1 MGFDFAAV
9 LAFALVAVLF
19 ALGGITASRLV
30 GPRAPN
36 PEKASTYECGERPV
50 GVAWFNFNPRFY
62 LVALVFV
69 IFEVD
74 VALTFPVVAVY
85 RRWVQTSPL
94 LAWTALIELLAFTV
108 ILLVGLGWI
117 WARGDLDW
125 VKKLGARTER
135 EERQA
140 GASGEPAPDAS
151 DRPAA

>member
-1 MGFDFAAV
+1 MGFDFGAV
-9 LAFALVAVLF
+9 LIFALVAVLF
-19 ALGGITASRLV
+19 ALGGITLSRLV
-30 GPRAPN
+30 APRVPSA
-36 PEKASTYECGERPV
+36 EKASTYECGERPV

-74 VALTFPVVAVY
+74 IALTFPVVAVY
-85 RRWVQTSPL
+85 RRWVETSPL
-94 LAWTALIELLAFTV
+94 LAWTALLELLAFTV

-125 VKKLGARTER
+125 VKKLGARPDAGRKVGEDAPPAP
-135 EERQA
+135 QA
-140 GASGEPAPDAS
+140 G